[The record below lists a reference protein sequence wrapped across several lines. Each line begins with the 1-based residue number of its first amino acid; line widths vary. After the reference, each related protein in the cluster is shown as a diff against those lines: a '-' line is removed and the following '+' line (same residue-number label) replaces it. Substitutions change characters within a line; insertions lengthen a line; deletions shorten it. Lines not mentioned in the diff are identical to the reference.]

1 MNRSFIITLALII
14 SLICAYY
21 LSFTYRARVVQAEIK
36 AKSTNKQGILDTK
49 KRQKMIDSLWNKPV
63 SNFLGIDYTYKQIKD
78 YELALG
84 LDLQGGMHVTL
95 EVSPVEILK
104 ALAGNTTDTK
114 FNEAVKQAETAQK
127 TSSSN
132 FVDLFVSAYKKVEP
146 QGKLARLFTN
156 ASNKGKI
163 DLNSSDSQVTSV
175 IKEEVAGAIDR
186 SFDIIRTRIDKF
198 GVTNPTIQKIP
209 GTGRILVELPGVE
222 NPDRVRKLLSGTAKL
237 EFYEVYEGNEL
248 LASLEQLNAY
258 LVKENAK
265 NGTKKDEKTTKKD
278 EKDDLVGES
287 GKKDT
292 IKAKEDGKND
302 DLLAKKDTGKKGD
315 GKNDDLAA
323 KKDTGKKDTAKTAA
337 AKKDKDKKDSLSQA
351 SPIMQL
357 LMPNYDGF
365 GVKLSDT
372 ARVNELLSRNE
383 VKNMFPSNLK
393 LLWAVKPDAKA
404 NTISLFTIKKGRG
417 GKAPLDGSVITNAY
431 KDFDQKQVVVSM
443 QMNTQGART
452 WKRMT
457 SANIGKRLAI
467 VLDNYVYSAPTVN
480 GEIPNGSSQISG
492 NFTIEEGNDLAN
504 VLKAGK
510 LPAPTR
516 IVEEATLGASLGSE
530 SIAQGLNS
538 MLLGL
543 ALVIVFM
550 FIYYKTS
557 GIVANLALLF
567 NIFFIIGLLA
577 GFHAVLTLAG
587 MAGIVLTIGMS
598 VDANVLIFERVKE
611 ELRNGKTLR
620 EATDLGYDKAYS
632 SIIDANITTFLIGIM
647 LYAFGTGGIK
657 GFALTLMIGIASSV
671 FTAVFI
677 TRAIIEFF
685 EKRGTNIS
693 FDSFVFN
700 NAFVGSKLNFVKLR
714 SKAYIFSGALI
725 VIGAV
730 LWVVQG
736 GFNLGVDFKGGR
748 SYVVEFE
755 KVVSLN
761 EARTELIKN
770 LGSVEVKTYNGDSK
784 LKITTSYLTED
795 ETESGDKKAEAAVVA
810 SLKKFET
817 SKPKIVSFSKVGATI
832 ADDIYKSSLLTIFW
846 SLLSIFLYILIRF
859 KRWQYSL
866 GAVLA
871 LLHDVLIVFAGMTIA
886 RALGFAYEVDQ
897 VFIAAMLTVIGYS
910 INDTVVVF
918 DRIRE
923 FAGDTREGDFG
934 TKLNAAINDT
944 LSRTIMTSGT
954 TLIVVAILFLMG
966 GQVLSSF
973 SYALLVGIVIGTY
986 SSIFIASPI
995 VLDISTYLQRK
1006 KAVALAETQA

>member
-1 MNRSFIITLALII
+1 MNRSFIITLALLI

-104 ALAGNTTDTK
+104 ALAGNTTDAK
-114 FNEAVKQAETAQK
+114 FNQAVKQAEVAQK

-132 FVDLFVSAYKKVEP
+132 FVDLFVNAYKQVEP
-146 QGKLARLFTN
+146 QAKLARLFTN
-156 ASNKGKI
+156 SSNKGKI
-163 DLNSSDSQVTSV
+163 DLNSSDSQVIAV
-175 IKEEVAGAIDR
+175 IKEEVSGAIDR

-222 NPDRVRKLLSGTAKL
+222 NPERVRKLLAGTAKL

-248 LASLEQLNAY
+248 MNSLEALNTY

-265 NGTKKDEKTTKKD
+265 NGTKKAEKTTKTE
-278 EKDDLVGES
+278 EKDDLIGD
-287 GKKDT
+287 GNKKDT
-292 IKAKEDGKND
+292 IKKGED
-302 DLLAKKDTGKKGD
+302 DLAVKKDTGKKEKD
-315 GKNDDLAA
+315 NLAV
-323 KKDTGKKDTAKTAA
+323 KKDTGKKDTAKNA
-337 AKKDKDKKDSLSQA
+337 AKKEKTKNDSLSQA

-365 GVKLSDT
+365 AVKLTDT
-372 ARVNELLSRNE
+372 ARVNELLAKEE
-383 VKNMFPSNLK
+383 VKSMFPSNLK

-431 KDFDQKQVVVSM
+431 KDFDQKQVMVSM
-443 QMNTQGART
+443 QMNTEGAKI
-452 WKRMT
+452 WKKMT
-457 SANIGKRLAI
+457 SSNIGKRIAI
-467 VLDNYVYSAPTVN
+467 VLDNYVYSAPVVN

-538 MLLGL
+538 MLIGL
-543 ALVIVFM
+543 ALVVIFM
-550 FIYYKTS
+550 LLYYKSS
-557 GIVANLALLF
+557 GVVANIALVI

-611 ELRNGKTLR
+611 ELRTGKTLR

-632 SIIDANITTFLIGIM
+632 SIVDANITTFLIAIM

-693 FDSFVFN
+693 FNSFIFN
-700 NAFVGSKLNFVKLR
+700 NAFVGSQLNFVKLR

-725 VIGAV
+725 VLGAV

-748 SYVVEFE
+748 SYVVEFQ

-761 EARTELIKN
+761 EARTELVKN

-795 ETESGDKKAEAAVVA
+795 ESEVADKKAEAAVMT

-817 SKPKIVSFSKVGATI
+817 AKPTIVSFSKVGATI
-832 ADDIYKSSLLTIFW
+832 ADDIYKSSLWTIFF
-846 SLLSIFLYILIRF
+846 SLVSIFLYILVRF
-859 KRWQYSL
+859 KRWEYSL

-886 RALGFAYEVDQ
+886 RALGFAYEIDQ

-923 FAGDTREGDFG
+923 FAGDTREDNFG
-934 TKLNAAINDT
+934 SKLNSAINDT

-954 TLIVVAILFLMG
+954 TLLVVAVLFLLG
-966 GQVLSSF
+966 GQVLSGF
-973 SYALLVGIVIGTY
+973 AYALLVGIIIGTY
-986 SSIFIASPI
+986 SSIFIASPV

-1006 KAVALAETQA
+1006 KAVVLETNV

>member
-1 MNRSFIITLALII
+1 MNRSFIITLALLI

-104 ALAGNTTDTK
+104 ALAGNTTDAK
-114 FNEAVKQAETAQK
+114 FNQAVKQAEVAQK
-127 TSSSN
+127 TSSNN
-132 FVDLFVSAYKKVEP
+132 FVDLFVNAYKQVEP
-146 QGKLARLFTN
+146 QAKLARLFTN
-156 ASNKGKI
+156 SSNKGKI
-163 DLNSSDSQVTSV
+163 DLNSSDSQVIAV
-175 IKEEVAGAIDR
+175 IKEEVSGAIDR

-222 NPDRVRKLLSGTAKL
+222 NPERVRKLLAGTAKL

-248 LASLEQLNAY
+248 MNSLEALNTY

-265 NGTKKDEKTTKKD
+265 NGTKKAEKTTKTE
-278 EKDDLVGES
+278 EKDDLIGD
-287 GKKDT
+287 GNKKDT
-292 IKAKEDGKND
+292 IKKGED
-302 DLLAKKDTGKKGD
+302 DLAVKKDTGKKEKD
-315 GKNDDLAA
+315 NLAV
-323 KKDTGKKDTAKTAA
+323 KKDTGKKDTAKNA
-337 AKKDKDKKDSLSQA
+337 AKKEKTKNDSLSQA

-365 GVKLSDT
+365 AVKLTDT
-372 ARVNELLSRNE
+372 ARVNELLAKEE
-383 VKNMFPSNLK
+383 VKSMFPSNLK

-431 KDFDQKQVVVSM
+431 KDFDQKQVMVSM
-443 QMNTQGART
+443 QMNTEGAKI
-452 WKRMT
+452 WKKMT
-457 SANIGKRLAI
+457 SSNIGKRIAI
-467 VLDNYVYSAPTVN
+467 VLDNYVYSAPVVN

-538 MLLGL
+538 MLIGL
-543 ALVIVFM
+543 ALVVIFM
-550 FIYYKTS
+550 LLYYKSS
-557 GIVANLALLF
+557 GVVANIALVI

-611 ELRNGKTLR
+611 ELRTGKTLR

-632 SIIDANITTFLIGIM
+632 SIVDANITTFLIAIM

-693 FDSFVFN
+693 FNSFIFN
-700 NAFVGSKLNFVKLR
+700 NAFVGSQLNFVKLR

-725 VIGAV
+725 VLGAV

-748 SYVVEFE
+748 SYVVEFQ

-761 EARTELIKN
+761 EARTELVKN

-795 ETESGDKKAEAAVVA
+795 ESEVADKKAEAAVMT

-817 SKPKIVSFSKVGATI
+817 AKPTIVSFSKVGATI
-832 ADDIYKSSLLTIFW
+832 ADDIYKSSLWTIFF
-846 SLLSIFLYILIRF
+846 SLVSIFLYILVRF
-859 KRWQYSL
+859 KRWEYSL

-886 RALGFAYEVDQ
+886 RALGFAYEIDQ

-923 FAGDTREGDFG
+923 FAGDTREDNFG
-934 TKLNAAINDT
+934 SKLNSAINDT

-954 TLIVVAILFLMG
+954 TLLVVAVLFLLG
-966 GQVLSSF
+966 GQVLSGF
-973 SYALLVGIVIGTY
+973 AYALLVGIIIGTY
-986 SSIFIASPI
+986 SSIFIASPV

-1006 KAVALAETQA
+1006 KAVVLETNV

>member
-1 MNRSFIITLALII
+1 MNRSVIITLALII

-21 LSFTYRARVVQAEIK
+21 LSFTYRARVIQADIK
-36 AKSTNKQGILDTK
+36 AKSTNKQGVLDTK

-63 SNFLGIDYTYKQIKD
+63 SSFLGIEYTYKQIKD

-84 LDLQGGMHVTL
+84 LDLQGGMHATL
-95 EVSPVEILK
+95 EVSPVEILR
-104 ALAGNTTDTK
+104 ALAGNTTDAK
-114 FNEAVKQAETAQK
+114 FNEAIKQAEVAQK
-127 TSSSN
+127 TSNDN
-132 FVDLFVSAYKKVEP
+132 FVNLFATAYEKISP
-146 QGKLARLFTN
+146 NGSLANLFTN
-156 ASNKGKI
+156 SSNKGKI
-163 DLNSSDSQVTSV
+163 DLKSSNSQVISV
-175 IKEEVAGAIDR
+175 IKEEVSGAIDR

-222 NPDRVRKLLSGTAKL
+222 NPERVRKLLSGTAKL

-248 LASLEQLNAY
+248 LASLEQLNSY

-265 NGTKKDEKTTKKD
+265 NSTKKDAKEEIKKD
-278 EKDDLVGES
+278 TKDDLIGES

-292 IKAKEDGKND
+292 IKKSED
-302 DLLAKKDTGKKGD
+302 DLVAKKDTPKKEGD
-315 GKNDDLAA
+315 NLVA
-323 KKDTGKKDTAKTAA
+323 KKDTGKKDTTKDKTAKND
-337 AKKDKDKKDSLSQA
+337 KKDAKKDSLSQA

-365 GVKLSDT
+365 AVKLTDT
-372 ARVNELLSRNE
+372 ARVNELLSRDV

-393 LLWAVKPDAKA
+393 LLWAVKADAKA

-431 KDFDQKQVVVSM
+431 KDFDQKQIAVSM
-443 QMNTQGART
+443 QMNTTGARI

-457 SANIGKRLAI
+457 EQNLNKRIAI
-467 VLDNYVYSAPTVN
+467 VLDNYVYSAPMVN
-480 GEIPNGSSQISG
+480 GVIPNGSSQISG

-516 IVEEATLGASLGSE
+516 IVEEATLGASLGGE
-530 SIAQGLNS
+530 SITQGLNS

-543 ALVIVFM
+543 SLVVLFM
-550 FIYYKTS
+550 ILYYKTS
-557 GIVANLALLF
+557 GVIANLALLF

-587 MAGIVLTIGMS
+587 LAGIVLTIGMS

-611 ELRNGKTLR
+611 ELRNGKTLK
-620 EATDLGYDKAYS
+620 EATDLGYEKAYS
-632 SIIDANITTFLIGIM
+632 SIIDANITTFLIGVM

-657 GFALTLMIGIASSV
+657 GFALTLMIGIVSSV

-685 EKRGTNIS
+685 EKRGNNIS
-693 FDSFVFN
+693 FNSFILN
-700 NAFVGSKLNFVKLR
+700 NAFVGSKLNFVNLR
-714 SKAYIFSGALI
+714 VKAYIFSGALI
-725 VIGAV
+725 VIGAI

-761 EARTELIKN
+761 ETRAELVKN

-784 LKITTSYLTED
+784 FKITTSYLTED
-795 ETESGDKKAEAAVVA
+795 ESDAGDKKVESQVLS
-810 SLKKFET
+810 SLKKFENA
-817 SKPKIVSFSKVGATI
+817 KPKIVSFSKVGATI
-832 ADDIYKSSLLTIFW
+832 ADDIYKSSLWTIFW
-846 SLLSIFLYILIRF
+846 SLVSIFFYILLRF

-866 GAVLA
+866 AAVLA

-886 RALGFAYEVDQ
+886 RALGFSYEVDQ

-923 FAGDTREGDFG
+923 FAGDTRESNFG
-934 TKLNAAINDT
+934 AKLNSAINDT

-954 TLIVVAILFLMG
+954 TLIVVAVLFFFG
-966 GQVLSSF
+966 GQVLSGF
-973 SYALLVGIVIGTY
+973 SYALLVGIIIGTY
-986 SSIFIASPI
+986 SSIFIASPV

-1006 KAVALAETQA
+1006 KAIQLAAE

>member
-1 MNRSFIITLALII
+1 MNRSFIITLALLI

-104 ALAGNTTDTK
+104 ALAGNTTDAK
-114 FNEAVKQAETAQK
+114 FNQAVKQAEVAQK

-132 FVDLFVSAYKKVEP
+132 FVDLFVSAYKQVEP
-146 QGKLARLFTN
+146 QAKLARLFTN
-156 ASNKGKI
+156 SSNKGKI
-163 DLNSSDSQVTSV
+163 DLNSSDSQVIAV

-222 NPDRVRKLLSGTAKL
+222 NPERVRKLLAGTAKL

-248 LASLEQLNAY
+248 MNSLEALNTY

-265 NGTKKDEKTTKKD
+265 NGTKKAEKTTKTE
-278 EKDDLVGES
+278 EKDDLIGD
-287 GKKDT
+287 GNKKDT
-292 IKAKEDGKND
+292 IKKGED
-302 DLLAKKDTGKKGD
+302 DLAVKKDTGKKEKD
-315 GKNDDLAA
+315 NLAV
-323 KKDTGKKDTAKTAA
+323 KKDTGKKDTAKNA
-337 AKKDKDKKDSLSQA
+337 AKKEKTKNDSLSQA

-365 GVKLSDT
+365 AVKLTDT
-372 ARVNELLSRNE
+372 ARVNELLAKEE
-383 VKNMFPSNLK
+383 VKSMFPSNLK

-431 KDFDQKQVVVSM
+431 KDFDQKQVMVSM
-443 QMNTQGART
+443 QMNTEGAKI
-452 WKRMT
+452 WKKMT
-457 SANIGKRLAI
+457 SSNIGKRIAI
-467 VLDNYVYSAPTVN
+467 VLDNYVYSAPVVN

-538 MLLGL
+538 MLIGL
-543 ALVIVFM
+543 ALVVIFM
-550 FIYYKTS
+550 LLYYKSS
-557 GIVANLALLF
+557 GIVANIALVI

-632 SIIDANITTFLIGIM
+632 SIVDANITTFLIAIM

-693 FDSFVFN
+693 FNSFIFN

-730 LWVVQG
+730 LLVVQG

-748 SYVVEFE
+748 SYVVEFQ

-761 EARTELIKN
+761 DARTELVKN

-795 ETESGDKKAEAAVVA
+795 ESEAADKKAEAAVMT

-817 SKPKIVSFSKVGATI
+817 AKPTIVSFSKVGATI
-832 ADDIYKSSLLTIFW
+832 ADDIYKSSLWTIFF
-846 SLLSIFLYILIRF
+846 SLVSIFLYILVRF
-859 KRWQYSL
+859 KRWEYSL

-886 RALGFAYEVDQ
+886 RALGFGYEIDQ

-923 FAGDTREGDFG
+923 FAGDTREDNFG
-934 TKLNAAINDT
+934 SKLNSAINDT

-954 TLIVVAILFLMG
+954 TLLVVAVLFLLG
-966 GQVLSSF
+966 GQVLSGF
-973 SYALLVGIVIGTY
+973 AYALLVGIIIGTY
-986 SSIFIASPI
+986 SSIFIASPV

-1006 KAVALAETQA
+1006 KTVVLETNG

>member
-1 MNRSFIITLALII
+1 
-14 SLICAYY
+14 
-21 LSFTYRARVVQAEIK
+21 
-36 AKSTNKQGILDTK
+36 
-49 KRQKMIDSLWNKPV
+49 
-63 SNFLGIDYTYKQIKD
+63 
-78 YELALG
+78 
-84 LDLQGGMHVTL
+84 
-95 EVSPVEILK
+95 
-104 ALAGNTTDTK
+104 
-114 FNEAVKQAETAQK
+114 
-127 TSSSN
+127 
-132 FVDLFVSAYKKVEP
+132 
-146 QGKLARLFTN
+146 
-156 ASNKGKI
+156 
-163 DLNSSDSQVTSV
+163 
-175 IKEEVAGAIDR
+175 
-186 SFDIIRTRIDKF
+186 
-198 GVTNPTIQKIP
+198 IQKIP

-222 NPDRVRKLLSGTAKL
+222 NPERVRKLLAGTAKL

-248 LASLEQLNAY
+248 MNSLEALNTY

-265 NGTKKDEKTTKKD
+265 NGTKKAEKTTKTE
-278 EKDDLVGES
+278 EKDDLIGD
-287 GKKDT
+287 GNKKDT
-292 IKAKEDGKND
+292 IKKGED
-302 DLLAKKDTGKKGD
+302 DLAVKKDTGKKEKD
-315 GKNDDLAA
+315 NLAV
-323 KKDTGKKDTAKTAA
+323 KKDTGKKDTAKNA
-337 AKKDKDKKDSLSQA
+337 AKKEKTKNDSLSQA

-365 GVKLSDT
+365 AVKLTDT
-372 ARVNELLSRNE
+372 ARVNELLAKEE
-383 VKNMFPSNLK
+383 VKSMFPSNLK

-431 KDFDQKQVVVSM
+431 KDFDQKQVMVSM
-443 QMNTQGART
+443 QMNTEGAKI
-452 WKRMT
+452 WKKMT
-457 SANIGKRLAI
+457 SSNIGKRIAI
-467 VLDNYVYSAPTVN
+467 VLDNYVYSAPVVN

-538 MLLGL
+538 MLIGL
-543 ALVIVFM
+543 ALVVIFM
-550 FIYYKTS
+550 LLYYKSS
-557 GIVANLALLF
+557 GVVANIALVI

-611 ELRNGKTLR
+611 ELRTGKTLR

-632 SIIDANITTFLIGIM
+632 SIVDANITTFLIAIM

-693 FDSFVFN
+693 FNSFIFN
-700 NAFVGSKLNFVKLR
+700 NAFVGSQLNFVKLR

-725 VIGAV
+725 VLGAV

-748 SYVVEFE
+748 SYVVEFQ

-761 EARTELIKN
+761 DARTELVKN

-795 ETESGDKKAEAAVVA
+795 ESEAADKKAEAAVMT

-817 SKPKIVSFSKVGATI
+817 AKPTIVSFSKVGATI
-832 ADDIYKSSLLTIFW
+832 ADDIYKSSLWTIFF
-846 SLLSIFLYILIRF
+846 SLVSIFLYILVRF
-859 KRWQYSL
+859 KRWEYSL

-886 RALGFAYEVDQ
+886 RALGFGYEIDQ

-923 FAGDTREGDFG
+923 FAGDTREDNFG
-934 TKLNAAINDT
+934 SKLNSAINDT

-954 TLIVVAILFLMG
+954 TLLVVAVLFLLG
-966 GQVLSSF
+966 GQVLSGF
-973 SYALLVGIVIGTY
+973 AYALLVGIIIGTY
-986 SSIFIASPI
+986 SSIFIASPV

-1006 KAVALAETQA
+1006 KTVVLETNG

>member
-1 MNRSFIITLALII
+1 MNRSFIITLALLI

-104 ALAGNTTDTK
+104 ALAGNTTDAK
-114 FNEAVKQAETAQK
+114 FNQAVKQAEVAQK

-132 FVDLFVSAYKKVEP
+132 FVDLFVNAYKQVEP
-146 QGKLARLFTN
+146 QAKLARLFTN
-156 ASNKGKI
+156 SSNKGKI
-163 DLNSSDSQVTSV
+163 DLNSSDSQVIAV

-222 NPDRVRKLLSGTAKL
+222 NPERVRKLLAGTAKL

-248 LASLEQLNAY
+248 MNSLEALNTY

-265 NGTKKDEKTTKKD
+265 NGTKKAEKTTKTE
-278 EKDDLVGES
+278 EKDDLIGD
-287 GKKDT
+287 GNKKDT
-292 IKAKEDGKND
+292 IKKGED
-302 DLLAKKDTGKKGD
+302 DLAVKKDTGKKEKD
-315 GKNDDLAA
+315 NLAV
-323 KKDTGKKDTAKTAA
+323 KKDTGKKDTAKNA
-337 AKKDKDKKDSLSQA
+337 AKKEKTKNDSLSQA

-365 GVKLSDT
+365 AVKLTDT
-372 ARVNELLSRNE
+372 ARVNELLAKEE
-383 VKNMFPSNLK
+383 VKSMFPSNLK

-431 KDFDQKQVVVSM
+431 KDFDQKQVMVSM
-443 QMNTQGART
+443 QMNTEGAKI
-452 WKRMT
+452 WKKMT
-457 SANIGKRLAI
+457 SSNIGKRIAI
-467 VLDNYVYSAPTVN
+467 VLDNYVYSAPVVN

-538 MLLGL
+538 MLIGL
-543 ALVIVFM
+543 ALVVIFM
-550 FIYYKTS
+550 LLYYKSS
-557 GIVANLALLF
+557 GIVANIALVI

-611 ELRNGKTLR
+611 ELRSGKTLR

-632 SIIDANITTFLIGIM
+632 SIVDANITTFLIAIM

-693 FDSFVFN
+693 FNSFIFN
-700 NAFVGSKLNFVKLR
+700 NAFAGSKLNFVKLR

-725 VIGAV
+725 VLGAV

-748 SYVVEFE
+748 SYVVEFQ

-761 EARTELIKN
+761 EARTELVKN

-795 ETESGDKKAEAAVVA
+795 ESEAADKKAEAAVMT

-817 SKPKIVSFSKVGATI
+817 AKPTIVSFSKVGATI
-832 ADDIYKSSLLTIFW
+832 ADDIYKSSLWTIFF
-846 SLLSIFLYILIRF
+846 SLVSIFLYILIRF
-859 KRWQYSL
+859 KRWEYSL

-886 RALGFAYEVDQ
+886 RALGFGYEIDQ

-923 FAGDTREGDFG
+923 FAGDTREDNFSS
-934 TKLNAAINDT
+934 KLNSAINDT

-954 TLIVVAILFLMG
+954 TLLVVAVLFLLG
-966 GQVLSSF
+966 GQVLSGF
-973 SYALLVGIVIGTY
+973 AYALLVGIIIGTY
-986 SSIFIASPI
+986 SSIFIASPV

-1006 KAVALAETQA
+1006 KAVVLETNV